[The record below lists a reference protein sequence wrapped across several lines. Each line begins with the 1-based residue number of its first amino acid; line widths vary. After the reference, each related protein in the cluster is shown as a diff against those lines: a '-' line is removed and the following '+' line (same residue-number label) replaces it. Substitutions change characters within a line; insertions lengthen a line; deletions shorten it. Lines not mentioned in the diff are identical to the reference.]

1 MGRNIEKGPNFV
13 DPPEKAEEMAYAE
26 EEQRQKE
33 ARREEAGLP
42 VDPEKRD
49 EVAEEAG
56 EKWEEKEKGTEQGE
70 SSANEIMEQSIDSI
84 EEFLKNDSFDM
95 YLDKA
100 FYENPKAFEK
110 LKSYLGAGEPQGER
124 ENLYKTDTPSVHI
137 QVQSDE
143 GRVMLFKVR

>member
-33 ARREEAGLP
+33 ARREKAGLP

-56 EKWEEKEKGTEQGE
+56 EKWEEKEAEQEE
-70 SSANEIMEQSIDSI
+70 SSANEIMEQNIDSI

-100 FYENPKAFEK
+100 FYEDPKAFEK
-110 LKSYLGAGEPQGER
+110 LKSYLGAGEPQGEQG
-124 ENLYKTDTPSVHI
+124 NLYKTDIPSVHI
-137 QVQSDE
+137 QVYPNE